1 VAVLL
6 ITISSAFLRVI
17 AAELTFDLKIEHGS
31 VSDNMRLIRVKE
43 GDVVN
48 LRWTTD
54 QSLVLHLHG
63 YNIEKRIEPGTATEL
78 KFTAYAT
85 GRFPIHVHAQGE
97 PAGHA
102 HEEAPMVNV
111 EVYPR

>member
-1 VAVLL
+1 VVLT
-6 ITISSAFLRVI
+6 TISSAFLSVI
-17 AAELTFDLKIEHGS
+17 AAEFTFDLKIEHGR
-31 VSDNMRLIRVKE
+31 VPDNMRLIRVKE

-54 QSLVLHLHG
+54 QPLVLHLHG

-85 GRFPIHVHAQGE
+85 GRFRIHVHADGDADH
-97 PAGHA
+97 P
-102 HEEAPMVNV
+102 HEEEPMVNV